1 MSCAKSSLILALP
14 KESRKQLLR
23 DEVRRDA
30 LTKRTAIASILL
42 NKAKMDARKLAP
54 RQQQEDMDDDDASV
68 LFKSA
73 TDGNSRGKRRRL
85 DHLTWEEKL
94 QRKKMKNRVAA
105 QTSRDRKKAKLDEL
119 ELTVRT
125 LTQECVMLRSQN
137 ESLLSET
144 KRLRKELDTKNR
156 EERYCTLCQARVHCV
171 VPSLGSAVSP
181 NHPLPQGGT
190 AQLASRLTP
199 TPGAVALL
207 KILTLYL
214 LSKNFAATSK
224 MTTTSSDSR
233 NSRRVYCEKLM
244 SKCKQLLTNQ
254 MNK

>member
-1 MSCAKSSLILALP
+1 
-14 KESRKQLLR
+14 
-23 DEVRRDA
+23 
-30 LTKRTAIASILL
+30 
-42 NKAKMDARKLAP
+42 
-54 RQQQEDMDDDDASV
+54 
-68 LFKSA
+68 
-73 TDGNSRGKRRRL
+73 
-85 DHLTWEEKL
+85 
-94 QRKKMKNRVAA
+94 MKNRVAA

-119 ELTVRT
+119 EQTVRT

-137 ESLLSET
+137 ESLLNET

-181 NHPLPQGGT
+181 NDPLPQGGT
-190 AQLASRLTP
+190 TQSAPRLTP

-214 LSKNFAATSK
+214 LSKNFAVISRT
-224 MTTTSSDSR
+224 TTTSSDSR
-233 NSRRVYCEKLM
+233 NSRRVYCERLI
-244 SKCKQLLTNQ
+244 SKCKQLLINQ

>member
-1 MSCAKSSLILALP
+1 MI
-14 KESRKQLLR
+14 SRPDR
-23 DEVRRDA
+23 
-30 LTKRTAIASILL
+30 
-42 NKAKMDARKLAP
+42 
-54 RQQQEDMDDDDASV
+54 
-68 LFKSA
+68 
-73 TDGNSRGKRRRL
+73 
-85 DHLTWEEKL
+85 
-94 QRKKMKNRVAA
+94 KMKNRVAA

-125 LTQECVMLRSQN
+125 LTQECVALRSQN
-137 ESLLSET
+137 DTLLNET

-181 NHPLPQGGT
+181 NNPLPQGGT
-190 AQLASRLTP
+190 AQSASRLTP

-214 LSKNFAATSK
+214 LSKNFATSRT
-224 MTTTSSDSR
+224 TTTSIDSR
-233 NSRRVYCEKLM
+233 NSRRVYCERLI
-244 SKCKQLLTNQ
+244 SRCKQLLISQ